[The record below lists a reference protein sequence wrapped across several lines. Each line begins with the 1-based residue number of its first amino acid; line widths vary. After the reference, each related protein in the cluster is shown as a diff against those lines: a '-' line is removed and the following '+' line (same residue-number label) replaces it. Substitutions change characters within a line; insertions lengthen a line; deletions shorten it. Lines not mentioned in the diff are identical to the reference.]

1 MRNRRV
7 DAGTRWT
14 LVVVVATVAISLG
27 LSLLGART
35 FLRSDT
41 VLRWAP
47 WNEGQPIDLELTS
60 IPVADPVDSGF
71 PAQELFYG
79 QLADGDFAWW
89 NPYPA
94 GGTPLASV
102 PHQGLFDP
110 LNLPF
115 LLLLIGWRLLG

>member
-79 QLADGDFAWW
+79 QLADGD
-89 NPYPA
+89 
-94 GGTPLASV
+94 T
-102 PHQGLFDP
+102 
-110 LNLPF
+110 
-115 LLLLIGWRLLG
+115 

>member
-1 MRNRRV
+1 M
-7 DAGTRWT
+7 
-14 LVVVVATVAISLG
+14 VVSLG

-71 PAQELFYG
+71 PAQELSYG
-79 QLADGDFAWW
+79 QLADGDFARMAQVLRQLH
-89 NPYPA
+89 Y
-94 GGTPLASV
+94 LARHRWEEV
-102 PHQGLFDP
+102 
-110 LNLPF
+110 
-115 LLLLIGWRLLG
+115 LLQVLS